1 MIMQRKQMTYV
12 LVGYLRVDIDLVRVI
27 EINEDLFG
35 KKVATFEWTGW
46 SDNQGYTRRIHNETI
61 LPRRQRD
68 DIPRRQQRDC
78 ATVGAV

>member
-35 KKVATFEWTGW
+35 KKVATFEWDGLVRQ
-46 SDNQGYTRRIHNETI
+46 SRIYVKDSE
-61 LPRRQRD
+61 
-68 DIPRRQQRDC
+68 C
-78 ATVGAV
+78 